1 MQDKTASYKY
11 SSLSVPG
18 NTVVLHRSGEATFKK
33 MADWIRQAQFEVQ
46 LQTYIMAADRTGHLI
61 TDALLDAASR
71 GVAIFVLLDA
81 YGSLELMRHKAWMA
95 KCIAA
100 GIQIKWFGRPFTNE
114 NISIGRRLHH
124 KLLIIDGKRS
134 LVGGFN
140 IADRYND
147 IAEKPAWLD
156 FGLQVDGPMA
166 AHLRNVANKYWRR
179 SNSKP
184 VNRPFWLDHKEKGD
198 VPVRLL
204 RNDWLLNIYE
214 LNTEYRHAFY
224 HAEREIII
232 VGAYFTP
239 GRRIRQ
245 SLARAIDKGV
255 TVKLIVSQQ
264 NDVWLA
270 KYATRYLY
278 EWLLKKGVLIYEW
291 PTTVVHGKV
300 AVVDNYWATVGS
312 YNLNFLSAYESIEL
326 NYVIEHTP
334 TANSIRETLQTIIE
348 KDCTP
353 CTWTSFTRTHTW
365 LERSKEWLAYRI
377 FRLLSRWLVF
387 MGRRNHTQRH

>member
-1 MQDKTASYKY
+1 MQEIIVADNN
-11 SSLSVPG
+11 SSIQVPG
-18 NTVVLHRSGEATFKK
+18 NQVLLHRSGKATFEK
-33 MADWIRQAQFEVQ
+33 MASWIRQAQFEVQ
-46 LQTYIMAADRTGHLI
+46 LQTYIMAADDTGHLI
-61 TDALLDAASR
+61 TDALIEAALN
-71 GVAIFVLLDA
+71 GVGVFILLDA
-81 YGSLELMRHKAWMA
+81 YGSLELMRHKVWAA

-114 NISIGRRLHH
+114 NISLGRRLHH
-124 KLLIIDGKRS
+124 KLLIIDGKCS

-147 IAEKPAWLD
+147 VVEKPAWLD

-166 AHLRNVANKYWRR
+166 CQLRDVANKYWRR
-179 SNSKP
+179 ASNGP
-184 VNRPFWLDHKEKGD
+184 VNRPYWLDTNDKGN

-204 RNDWLLNIYE
+204 QNDWLRNIYE

-224 HAEREIII
+224 HAEKEIII

-245 SLARAIDKGV
+245 SLVRAIDKGV

-300 AVVDNYWATVGS
+300 AVVDGYWATVGS

-326 NYVIEHTP
+326 NYVVEHEP
-334 TANSIRETLQTIIE
+334 TAIDIRATLLSIINTECQ
-348 KDCTP
+348 P

-377 FRLLSRWLVF
+377 FRLLSRLLVF
-387 MGRRNHTQRH
+387 MGRRKHTQRH